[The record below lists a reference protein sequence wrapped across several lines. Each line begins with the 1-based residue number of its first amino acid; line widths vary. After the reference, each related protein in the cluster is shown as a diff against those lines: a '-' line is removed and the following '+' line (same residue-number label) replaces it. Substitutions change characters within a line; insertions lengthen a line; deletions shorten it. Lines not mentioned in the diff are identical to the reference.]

1 MRCPSCGALNPA
13 AATWCGQCLTRF
25 AAADATSAVASD
37 PPPSDAG
44 PASAAEDGRP
54 LDEASDPTAS
64 DEDAVHDASLPDA
77 RVRDVRTVAGEVE
90 WRCRVCDGWNA
101 LLLPACVTC
110 GTVREGFGA
119 VPGAREPI
127 TTSVRALLLA
137 SAVCPGAG
145 HVLAGR
151 RGPGAARAL
160 LWVLWAG
167 GARLLAS
174 AAGTGDARAP
184 GLVLAVGAGVLWIAT
199 LRDTAALA
207 GSARTS
213 GAPVDPRP
221 WLGGRALAILVA
233 VVTGGLLLSLV
244 LATAG

>member
-1 MRCPSCGALNPA
+1 MAGVGLPGVARCSHRG
-13 AATWCGQCLTRF
+13 
-25 AAADATSAVASD
+25 
-37 PPPSDAG
+37 PPPIHG
-44 PASAAEDGRP
+44 
-54 LDEASDPTAS
+54 
-64 DEDAVHDASLPDA
+64 
-77 RVRDVRTVAGEVE
+77 
-90 WRCRVCDGWNA
+90 
-101 LLLPACVTC
+101 
-110 GTVREGFGA
+110 
-119 VPGAREPI
+119 
-127 TTSVRALLLA
+127 VRAGG
-137 SAVCPGAG
+137 P
-145 HVLAGR
+145 
-151 RGPGAARAL
+151 PGAARAL